1 MDSRMAA
8 VVVDMHP
15 ARGLNL
21 MYDCSDSRDMRVI
34 INWMLEWKW
43 LGKNLLPRDFL
54 MRLNVD

>member
-1 MDSRMAA
+1 MAA